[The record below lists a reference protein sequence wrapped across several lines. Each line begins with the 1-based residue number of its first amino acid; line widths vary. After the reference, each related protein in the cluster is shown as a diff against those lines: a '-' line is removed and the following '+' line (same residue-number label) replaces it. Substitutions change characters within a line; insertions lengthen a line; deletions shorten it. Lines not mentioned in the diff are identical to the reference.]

1 MGVVATRSQPAESG
15 LRHTRQTGGAAAG
28 VRGVPGWD
36 VPGVRASRPGPG
48 VPVPDELLMAGRSS
62 VLLFGFF
69 GAVLQALVPYA
80 WGRRLLLQ
88 FPRFFTYS
96 TGLTASSRCAVWR
109 FLSGGHGV

>member
-1 MGVVATRSQPAESG
+1 MGVVAARSQPAESG

-36 VPGVRASRPGPG
+36 GPGVRASRPGPG
-48 VPVPDELLMAGRSS
+48 VPADELLMAGRSS

-96 TGLTASSRCAVWR
+96 TGLTAFSCLAVFVW
-109 FLSGGHGV
+109 GAWT